1 MFKAGD
7 AKKNMY
13 FKTDAEI
20 ELIRVSCL
28 VVCKVL
34 EEVGKML
41 RPGITGRQLDTMAEA
56 LIRDHG
62 GIPAFKGYRDF
73 PDTLCISVNEQ
84 VVHGIPSNT
93 EFKDGDVVSVD
104 CGVILNGFVGDAAYT
119 FAIGGV
125 PPRVIDL
132 LRATNTSL
140 YKGIEQAVHGK
151 RIGDIG
157 WAIQNYCEKVHP
169 YGVVRDLVGHGV
181 GKDLHED
188 PEVPNHGK
196 RGNGVVLRDGL
207 VIAIEP
213 MVNMGTKDVRQ
224 AADNWTI
231 VTRDG
236 KPSAHYE
243 HTIAIRKGR
252 ADILSDHTKIVEAVK
267 NNSELVEIS
276 IKK

>member
-20 ELIRVSCL
+20 ELLRQSCL
-28 VVCKVL
+28 LVCKVL
-34 EEVGKML
+34 AQVGSTLK
-41 RPGITGRQLDTMAEA
+41 PGMTGRQLDAAAET

-62 GIPAFKGYRDF
+62 AVPAFKGYRDF
-73 PDTLCISVNEQ
+73 PDTLCISINEQ
-84 VVHGIPSNT
+84 VVHGIPSDY
-93 EFKDGDVVSVD
+93 EFRDGDVVSVD
-104 CGVILNGFVGDAAYT
+104 CGTILNGFVGDAAYT
-119 FAIGGV
+119 FAIGNV
-125 PPRVIDL
+125 KPATMEL
-132 LRATNTSL
+132 LHVTNTSL

-157 WAIQNYCEKVHP
+157 WAIQTYCEKVHP

-188 PEVPNHGK
+188 PEVPNHGR
-196 RGNGVVLRDGL
+196 RGTGVFLRDGL

-243 HTIAIRKGR
+243 HSIAIRKGK
-252 ADILSDHTKIVEAVK
+252 ADILSDHKMIEAAIK
-267 NNSELVEIS
+267 NNSELMQIS
-276 IKK
+276 IKS